1 MATAAGSVEHL
12 KGRKGAFRIALI
24 PPEVLQA
31 LNDGRLETVNL
42 NEFMALALPQLA
54 RSVAGHIGLDA
65 QHERLLDTL
74 AMLDAFK
81 PMQRHGHIARV
92 LYDLAAQHGE
102 RDAVAHRLATHPS
115 DVARCWAAQ
124 WVTLSGLPLPAQLEA
139 VRRFAAD
146 PHFGVREIAWMA
158 VRDAVIASLD
168 EALALLQPWVS
179 DPDPNIRRFASELTR
194 PRGVWCAQI
203 EALKT
208 EPWRALALLEPLRAD
223 PSRYVQ
229 NSVANWLNDASKS
242 QGEWVDTL
250 CARWVTASDT
260 PETRYIAKRAL
271 RTLSK

>member
-1 MATAAGSVEHL
+1 
-12 KGRKGAFRIALI
+12 
-24 PPEVLQA
+24 
-31 LNDGRLETVNL
+31 
-42 NEFMALALPQLA
+42 
-54 RSVAGHIGLDA
+54 
-65 QHERLLDTL
+65 
-74 AMLDAFK
+74 MLSAFK
-81 PMQRHGHIARV
+81 PMQRHGHIARA
-92 LYDLAAQHGE
+92 LYDLTALHGE
-102 RDAVAHRLATHPS
+102 RDAVAHRLATHAS

-158 VRDAVIASLD
+158 VRDAVIESLD

-179 DPDPNIRRFASELTR
+179 DADPNIRRFASELTR

-203 EALKT
+203 DALKT
-208 EPWRALALLEPLRAD
+208 EPWRALPLIEPLRAD

-242 QGEWVDTL
+242 QGEWVDKL
-250 CARWVTASDT
+250 CARWVAESDT
-260 PETRYIAKRAL
+260 AETRYIAKRAM